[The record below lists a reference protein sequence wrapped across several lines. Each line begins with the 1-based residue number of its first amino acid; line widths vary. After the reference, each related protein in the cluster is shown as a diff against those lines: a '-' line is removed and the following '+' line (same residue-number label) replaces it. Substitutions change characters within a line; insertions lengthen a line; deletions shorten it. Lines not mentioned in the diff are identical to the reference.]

1 MRLHSGIVLLVILF
15 LSACAAPPP
24 SPENIEISG
33 HQAKLTEFV
42 NWKIRGRLA
51 FKSETEKF
59 STYMNWQQSENAFEL
74 KLSSTLGITLLE
86 MQSDENITK
95 LEADDKEYQGQNAS
109 QLIRR
114 VTGWNIPMTSL
125 PLWIKGQVEP
135 SDQVEW
141 NDNGLVQQLVPVCFD
156 CGQWQISFS
165 RYKQQGDLWLPHQ
178 ITLQNQQQAGNTI
191 KIRITSWQK
200 T

>member
-1 MRLHSGIVLLVILF
+1 MPYQVGIALVVLLF
-15 LSACAAPPP
+15 LTACATPPP
-24 SPENIEISG
+24 TPQNVEVNA

-51 FKSETEKF
+51 FKSESEKF
-59 STYMNWQQSENAFEL
+59 STYLNWQQAEQDFSL
-74 KLSSTLGITLLE
+74 KLSSTLGITVLE
-86 MQSDENITK
+86 MQSNQEQTL
-95 LEADDKEYQGQNAS
+95 LEADDKEYKGRNAS
-109 QLIRR
+109 QLIKR

-135 SDQVEW
+135 SDQVVW
-141 NDNGLVQQLVPVCFD
+141 NENGLVKQLVPLCLD

-178 ITLQNQQQAGNTI
+178 INLQNQQQLGNTI
-191 KIRITSWQK
+191 KIRITSWQQ